1 MEVGSY
7 DWWLWLELYQVD
19 AVVKI
24 AGGRWL
30 VVVRTAGGTYVA
42 VVRTAGG
49 RYVVGVSD
57 LRDR

>member
-1 MEVGSY
+1 MGVGSY

-30 VVVRTAGGTYVA
+30 VVVRTAT
-42 VVRTAGG
+42 VVRPAGG
-49 RYVVGVSD
+49 K
-57 LRDR
+57 